1 MKHIHWLLF
10 ALLFG
15 LLLFMFMDSL
25 AYLFPYHE
33 QQQLFLFTNSYLE
46 SYLSEPGKTGEY
58 LANFVIQFFYLPYTG
73 KIVLAFILS
82 CLYLLPTLTIRRLT
96 GKRDPLQIALLPS
109 LYLFIQFESSDFE
122 ISRITS
128 LFCIFLITCLLS
140 LLHRK
145 TFCYASIPCFLLTGF
160 ALGWIYPVVVFI
172 ILLLTALSA
181 CILPRFISNPK
192 TQKSCTILCLI
203 VYASCTFYSFIRTY
217 NMRER
222 LLIETELHVK
232 KQEWDQVLTLAKKY
246 RGKSQLMDYF
256 CNMALYHTGRMPYDL
271 LNYPQSYGINSLFLP
286 WVSDPRQSRYGHYLY
301 EQLGYINEAQRWA
314 SEALVVYGETAPTLL
329 NLVRYNIVNGRQEV
343 AMRFIRILKQSLF
356 YSKQAEEYERLVPT
370 GEVPGLAPVPQQK
383 EKKARFANIQNLGP
397 ELIFICEQDSTNRM
411 AFEYLMSYLILSK
424 KTRLFVE
431 YLPRIKQF
439 SYPGMPPLY
448 QNILDNYKQTQ
459 Q

>member
-58 LANFVIQFFYLPYTG
+58 FANFVIQFFYLPYTG

-96 GKRDPLQIALLPS
+96 GKHDPLQIALLPS

-122 ISRITS
+122 ISRITN

-181 CILPRFISNPK
+181 CILPRLISNPK

-203 VYASCTFYSFIRTY
+203 VYASCTFYSFVRTY

-246 RGKSQLMDYF
+246 RGESQLMDYF

-343 AMRFIRILKQSLF
+343 AMRFIRLLKQSLF
-356 YSKQAEEYERLVPT
+356 YSKQAEKYERLVPT
-370 GEVPGLAPVPQQK
+370 GEVPGLTPVPQQK

-424 KTRLFVE
+424 KTLLFVE